1 MKEKKD
7 DFMEDVLGIV
17 KEGKQYLVFTLDKK
31 NYALL
36 VSNIKEIIRMQSIT
50 KIPNVPNYIK
60 GVINLRGDIV
70 QIIDTRLRLN
80 LDPVEYNKFSVIVVL
95 EVEDAQFGITT
106 DEVKGLYGI
115 KDDEVKEVEG
125 GDYLDNY
132 LTGQVAVN
140 EGIIR
145 ILDINKLMGQ
155 S

>member
-80 LDPVEYNKFSVIVVL
+80 LDPVEYNKFSVIVVVD
-95 EVEDAQFGITT
+95 VEDTQFGITT

-132 LTGQVAVN
+132 LTGQVAVD

>member
-80 LDPVEYNKFSVIVVL
+80 LDPVEYNKFSVIVVV
-95 EVEDAQFGITT
+95 EVADTQFGITT

-115 KDDEVKEVEG
+115 KDDDVKEVES

-145 ILDINKLMGQ
+145 ILDINKLMGE